1 MTAPAAAL
9 TLALLAA
16 SPAAAGP
23 VDPPR
28 AWGVLQIG
36 SGTGGWIAGGRTA
49 SFSDLLALDPL
60 RLALALE
67 GSGPL
72 SRTWV
77 AGLRLS
83 SLYLRAGE
91 AGTRTALLVTR
102 LEGVAG
108 WRPLRVGPYARV
120 GIGPAGLWYDARV
133 PGLAS
138 GRLTAGGAGLSLA
151 AGAFWPVGDRFEL
164 RIEAEGAGQAWLPS
178 GAGPDMS
185 WTVGGSA
192 GLAWR

>member
-1 MTAPAAAL
+1 VTALAAAL
-9 TLALLAA
+9 TLALLAP
-16 SPAAAGP
+16 PAAAGP

-28 AWGVLQIG
+28 AWGAVQLG

-49 SFSDLLALDPL
+49 SFPDLLALDPL
-60 RLALALE
+60 GLALALE
-67 GSGPL
+67 GSGVV
-72 SRTWV
+72 SRTWL

-91 AGTRTALLVTR
+91 AGTRTTLLVTR
-102 LEGVAG
+102 LEAVAG
-108 WRPLRVGPYARV
+108 WRPLRVGPYGRV

-133 PGLAS
+133 PGLAA
-138 GRLTAGGAGLSLA
+138 GRLTAGGASLSLA
-151 AGAFWPVGDRFEL
+151 AGAFWPVGDRLEL